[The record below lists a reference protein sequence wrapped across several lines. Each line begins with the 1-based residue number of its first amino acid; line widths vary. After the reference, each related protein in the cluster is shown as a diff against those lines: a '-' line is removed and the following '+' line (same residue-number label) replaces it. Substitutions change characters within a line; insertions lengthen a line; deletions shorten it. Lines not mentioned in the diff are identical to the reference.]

1 MNTFEGIIIKGIGGF
16 YYVEV
21 AETVYECKARGVF
34 RKQNITPTVGDRC
47 IIEVPETGFASIAE
61 ILPRKNILIRPTLAN
76 LDKLIIVVSACRPKP
91 NYLIIDRLTS
101 SAEDKGIKPVVVI
114 TKADL
119 APIDELYDVYSKA
132 CIETIAIDYRTGEGI
147 DKVRDELKN
156 CISGFAGNSGV
167 GKSTLIN
174 AVEPKLKLAT
184 GEISDKLG
192 RGRHTTRSAELF
204 NLSFG
209 GKIADTPGFASFD
222 GDFGEPINKDN
233 LQFCF
238 PEFES
243 YIGKCKFTSCAHLC
257 ERGCEIV
264 SAVERGEISSQRHE
278 SYCTLYREAKERKE
292 WQ

>member
-101 SAEDKGIKPVVVI
+101 AAEDKGIKPVVAI

-132 CIETIAIDYRTGEGI
+132 CIETIAIDYKTGEGI
-147 DKVRDELKN
+147 DKVKEELKD
-156 CISGFAGNSGV
+156 CVSGFAGNSGV

-174 AVEPKLKLAT
+174 AVEPKLELAT

-222 GDFGEPINKDN
+222 GDFGEPISKDN

-238 PEFES
+238 PEFEP

>member
-47 IIEVPETGFASIAE
+47 RIEVPETGFASIAE
-61 ILPRKNILIRPTLAN
+61 IMPRKNILIRPTLSN
-76 LDKLIIVVSACRPKP
+76 LDKLIIVVSACKPRP
-91 NYLIIDRLTS
+91 NYLIVDRLA
-101 SAEDKGIKPVVVI
+101 SAALDKEIKPVIAI
-114 TKADL
+114 TKGDL
-119 APIDELYDVYSKA
+119 APADELLEVYKKSG
-132 CIETIAIDYRTGEGI
+132 IDTVLIDYSTGEGI
-147 DKVRDELKN
+147 DRIREELKG
-156 CISGFAGNSGV
+156 CVSGFAGNSGV

-174 AVEPKLKLAT
+174 AVEPQLKLAT

-204 NLSFG
+204 SLSFG

-222 GDFGEPINKDN
+222 GDFGEPIDKDN

-238 PEFES
+238 PEFEP

-278 SYCTLYREAKERKE
+278 SYCALYKEAKERKE
-292 WQ
+292 WE

>member
-21 AETVYECKARGVF
+21 AEAVYECKARGLF

-47 IIEVPETGFASIAE
+47 RIEVPENGFASIVE
-61 ILPRKNILIRPTLAN
+61 ILPRKNILIRPALAN
-76 LDKLIIVVSACRPKP
+76 LDKLIIVVSACKPRP
-91 NYLIIDRLTS
+91 NYLIIDRLA
-101 SAEDKGIKPVVVI
+101 SAAVDKDIKPIIAI
-114 TKADL
+114 TKTDL
-119 APIDELYDVYSKA
+119 ASVDELNRVYEKA
-132 CIETIAIDYRTGEGI
+132 RIDTVCIDYKTGDGI
-147 DKVRDELKN
+147 ERVRSELKG

-174 AVEPKLKLAT
+174 AVEPELRLAT

-222 GDFGEPINKDN
+222 GEFGEPIDKDS

-238 PEFES
+238 PEFEP
-243 YIGKCKFTSCAHLC
+243 YIGECKFTSCAHLC

-264 SAVERGEISSQRHE
+264 EAVNRGDIAKQRHE

-292 WQ
+292 WS

>member
-21 AETVYECKARGVF
+21 AEAVYECKARGLF

-47 IIEVPETGFASIAE
+47 RIEVPENGFASIVE
-61 ILPRKNILIRPTLAN
+61 ILPRKNILIRPALAN
-76 LDKLIIVVSACRPKP
+76 LDKLIIVVSACKPRP
-91 NYLIIDRLTS
+91 NYLIIDRLA
-101 SAEDKGIKPVVVI
+101 SAAVDKDIKPIIAI
-114 TKADL
+114 TKTDL
-119 APIDELYDVYSKA
+119 ASVDELNRVYEKA
-132 CIETIAIDYRTGEGI
+132 CIDTVCIDYKTGDGI
-147 DKVRDELKN
+147 ERVRSELKG

-174 AVEPKLKLAT
+174 AVEPELKLAT

-222 GDFGEPINKDN
+222 GEFGEPIDKDS

-238 PEFES
+238 PEFEP

-264 SAVERGEISSQRHE
+264 EAVNRGDIAKQRHE

-292 WQ
+292 WS

>member
-47 IIEVPETGFASIAE
+47 VIEVPETGFASIAE
-61 ILPRKNILIRPTLAN
+61 IKPRKNILIRPTLAN
-76 LDKLIIVVSACRPKP
+76 LDKLIIVVSACKPKP

-101 SAEDKGIKPVVVI
+101 AAIDKEIKPIIAI
-114 TKADL
+114 TKTDL
-119 APIDELYDVYSKA
+119 ADAQELLEVYEKSCID
-132 CIETIAIDYRTGEGI
+132 TIRIDYETGEGI
-147 DKVRDELKN
+147 ERVREELKG

-174 AVEPKLKLAT
+174 AVEPELKLAT

-204 NLSFG
+204 DLSFG

-222 GDFGEPINKDN
+222 GEFGEPIDKDN

-238 PEFES
+238 PEFEP

-264 SAVERGEISSQRHE
+264 SAAERGDIAPQRHE
-278 SYCTLYREAKERKE
+278 SYCALYREAKERKE
-292 WQ
+292 WN

>member
-47 IIEVPETGFASIAE
+47 VIEVPETGFASITE
-61 ILPRKNILIRPTLAN
+61 IKPRKNILIRPTLAN
-76 LDKLIIVVSACRPKP
+76 LDKLIIVVSACKPKP
-91 NYLIIDRLTS
+91 NHLIIDRLTS
-101 SAEDKGIKPVVVI
+101 AAIDKEIKPVIAI
-114 TKADL
+114 TKTDL
-119 APIDELYDVYSKA
+119 ASADELYEVYTKA
-132 CIETIAIDYRTGEGI
+132 CIDTVYIDYKTGEGI
-147 DKVRDELKN
+147 QRIREELKD

-174 AVEPKLKLAT
+174 AVEPELKLAT

-204 NLSFG
+204 KLSFG
-209 GKIADTPGFASFD
+209 GRIADTPGFASFD
-222 GDFGEPINKDN
+222 GEFGEPIDKDN

-238 PEFES
+238 PEFEP

-264 SAVERGEISSQRHE
+264 SAVERGEIAPQRHE
-278 SYCTLYREAKERKE
+278 SYCALYKEAKERKE
-292 WQ
+292 WN

>member
-1 MNTFEGIIIKGIGGF
+1 MDRFEGLIIKGIGGF

-47 IIEVPETGFASIAE
+47 VIEVPETGFASIAE
-61 ILPRKNILIRPTLAN
+61 ILPRKNILVRPTLAN
-76 LDKLIIVVSACRPKP
+76 LDKLIIVVSSCKPKP

-101 SAEDKGIKPVVVI
+101 AAEDKEIKPVVVI
-114 TKADL
+114 TKVDL
-119 APIDELYDVYSKA
+119 APIDELYEVYSKA
-132 CIETIAIDYRTGEGI
+132 CIETICVDYRTGEGI
-147 DKVRDELKN
+147 DRVREELKG
-156 CISGFAGNSGV
+156 CVSGFAGNSGV

-174 AVEPKLKLAT
+174 AVEPELGLAT

-222 GDFGEPINKDN
+222 SDFGEPIDKDN

-238 PEFES
+238 PEFEP

-264 SAVERGEISSQRHE
+264 SAVERGEISPQRHE
-278 SYCTLYREAKERKE
+278 SYCSLYREAKERKE

>member
-21 AETVYECKARGVF
+21 AETVYECKARGLF

-47 IIEVPETGFASIAE
+47 RIEVPDNGFASIAE
-61 ILPRKNILIRPTLAN
+61 ILPRNNILVRPALAN
-76 LDKLIIVVSACRPKP
+76 LDKLIIVVSACKPRP

-101 SAEDKGIKPVVVI
+101 AAVDKGIKPIIAI
-114 TKADL
+114 TKTDL
-119 APIDELYDVYSKA
+119 ASAEELSLVYEKA
-132 CIETIAIDYRTGEGI
+132 CIDTVRIDYETGDGI
-147 DKVRDELKN
+147 ERIRAELKG
-156 CISGFAGNSGV
+156 CVSGFAGNSGV

-174 AVEPKLKLAT
+174 AVEPELKLAT

-222 GDFGEPINKDN
+222 GDFGEPIDKDN

-238 PEFES
+238 PEFEP

-264 SAVERGEISSQRHE
+264 EAVNRGDIAKQRHE
-278 SYCTLYREAKERKE
+278 SYCALYREAKERKE
-292 WQ
+292 WS

>member
-1 MNTFEGIIIKGIGGF
+1 MKTFEGIIIKGIGGF

-21 AETVYECKARGVF
+21 ADSVYECKARGVF
-34 RKQNITPTVGDRC
+34 RRQNVTPTVGDRC
-47 IIEVPETGFASIAE
+47 IIEVPETGFASVSE
-61 ILPRKNILIRPTLAN
+61 ILPRKNILVRPTLSN
-76 LDKLIIVVSACRPKP
+76 LDKLIVVVSACKPKP
-91 NYLIIDRLTS
+91 NFLIIDRLI
-101 SAEDKGIKPVVVI
+101 SAAIDKEIKPVVVI
-114 TKADL
+114 TKTDL
-119 APIDELYDVYSKA
+119 ASADELLEVYKKA
-132 CIETIAIDYRTGEGI
+132 CVDVISIDYETGDGI
-147 DKVRDELKN
+147 EKVRNELKD

-174 AVEPKLKLAT
+174 AVEPELKLAT

-222 GDFGEPINKDN
+222 GDFGEPIDKEN

-238 PEFES
+238 PEFEP
-243 YIGKCKFTSCAHLC
+243 YIGRCKFTSCAHLC

-264 SAVERGEISSQRHE
+264 AAVERGEISSHRHE
-278 SYCTLYREAKERKE
+278 SYCALYKEAKERKE